1 MNVKD
6 GENDME
12 YRLFNAETD
21 QQLTCDDLGI
31 TSKEYREAI
40 AHLVATG
47 SDTAKVNGVSVYID
61 VDLCDCF

>member
-1 MNVKD
+1 MD
-6 GENDME
+6 
-12 YRLFNAETD
+12 YRLFDADTD

-40 AHLVATG
+40 AQLISTG
-47 SDTAKVNGVSVYID
+47 ADSAKVNGVSVYVD